1 MGLRITAVTMALLGS
16 TSAFSMVTL
25 TVPEE
30 IKIVAVND
38 QKVNSG
44 LLRSNQTYKIDPGVN
59 TISAR
64 YNEFFEHHDSSH
76 DILKSGVVTIKTPEL
91 KDGEAYNLALINAP
105 QDFDE
110 AKAYKDQPIIGLYNA
125 NQQLLVQQAGAKASS
140 KRWFGGGGG
149 DNANDLSGGEVTI
162 PVNQPAAIYTQH
174 TVKPVVATVSAQQ
187 SSALNSS
194 SDQQMVELWKKA
206 SKSERQKFM
215 AWLAE
220 QAN

>member
-1 MGLRITAVTMALLGS
+1 MDLRITAAVVALLGS
-16 TSAFSMVTL
+16 TSVFSAVTL

-30 IKIVAVND
+30 IKMIAVND
-38 QKVNSG
+38 QEVRSG
-44 LLRSNQTYKIDPGVN
+44 LLRSDQTYKLDAGTNV
-59 TISAR
+59 ISVR
-64 YNEFFEHHDSSH
+64 YTEFFQHNDNSH
-76 DILKSGVVTIKTPEL
+76 DILKSGVVTVKTPEL
-91 KDGEAYNLALINAP
+91 KDGEAYKLALINAP

-140 KRWFGGGGG
+140 KRWFGGGGW

-187 SSALNSS
+187 SLALNSS
-194 SDQQMVELWKKA
+194 SDQQ
-206 SKSERQKFM
+206 
-215 AWLAE
+215 
-220 QAN
+220 